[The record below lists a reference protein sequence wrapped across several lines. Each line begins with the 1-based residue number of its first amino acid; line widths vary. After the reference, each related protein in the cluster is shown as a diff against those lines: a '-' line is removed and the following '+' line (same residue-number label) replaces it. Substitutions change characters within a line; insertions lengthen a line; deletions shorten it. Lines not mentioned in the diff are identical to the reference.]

1 MGNKLR
7 EIGKTGIMIKEGY
20 KRGDPAFDKV
30 LSDILSGKLKAQL
43 EEKDKKKKKKNK
55 KTKNLK
61 IKKSKT
67 T

>member
-30 LSDILSGKLKAQL
+30 LSDILSGKLKVQL
-43 EEKDKKKKKKNK
+43 EENDKKKKNN
-55 KTKNLK
+55 KNLK
-61 IKKSKT
+61 IKKGKPT
-67 T
+67 

>member
-43 EEKDKKKKKKNK
+43 EEKDKKKKNK

-61 IKKSKT
+61 IKKGKT

>member
-30 LSDILSGKLKAQL
+30 LSDILSGKLKAQA
-43 EEKDKKKKKKNK
+43 EEKEEEKNKKKKKK
-55 KTKNLK
+55 KTKLKK
-61 IKKSKT
+61 IKDV
-67 T
+67 

>member
-1 MGNKLR
+1 MPNKLKK
-7 EIGKTGIMIKEGY
+7 IGNTGVMIKEGY

-30 LSDILSGKLKAQL
+30 VSDILSGKLKAQL
-43 EEKDKKKKKKNK
+43 EEKDKKKKNK